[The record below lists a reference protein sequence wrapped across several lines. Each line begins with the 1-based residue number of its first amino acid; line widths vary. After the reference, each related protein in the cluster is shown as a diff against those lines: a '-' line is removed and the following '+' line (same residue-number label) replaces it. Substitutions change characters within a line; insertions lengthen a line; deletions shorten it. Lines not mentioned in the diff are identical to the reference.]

1 MTIRLVALLLC
12 CLVLFACSNPEEE
25 ATAQY
30 NEARLAK
37 VDGKIDDY
45 EAALRLL
52 VEKYPQTKTASTAIS
67 ELEEIKA
74 EKAALALMRKLS
86 QERAEQ
92 GMVVIKKL
100 KGSFVKNSQAGELFV
115 IYGEAT
121 NTGLKDKADA
131 KLIGRIFNNNNEIVK
146 EQIASAGVFFDEETL
161 KTKSILL
168 MLKEMER
175 GKGPVLKS
183 NSPQPFTIVFDNL
196 GKDIKEFSVNVEG
209 Q

>member
-30 NEARLAK
+30 NEARLSK

-67 ELEEIKA
+67 EIEEIKA
-74 EKAALALMRKLS
+74 EKAALELMRKLS

-115 IYGEAT
+115 IYGEVT
-121 NTGLKDKADA
+121 NTGLKEKSDV
-131 KLIGRIFNNNNEIVK
+131 KLIGRIYNKNNEIVK
-146 EQIASAGVFFDEETL
+146 EQTSKAGVYFDQETL
-161 KTKSILL
+161 KTTSIL
-168 MLKEMER
+168 MMNKQMEV
-175 GKGPVLKS
+175 GEGTLLTT
-183 NSPQPFTIVFDNL
+183 NNPQPFTIVFDNL
-196 GKDIKEFSVNVEG
+196 GKDIKEFSVDVEG